1 MSHDDLLALIEQR
14 DQNAVGEVLTL
25 ADLLNESFGLGLL
38 VADLLVIQWALRQND
53 LDAGSSAHAR

>member
-1 MSHDDLLALIEQR
+1 M
-14 DQNAVGEVLTL
+14 GEVLTL